1 MKKQKIKKSNNK
13 ISDLKNNT
21 NTKTKSKKDLKSSFK
36 KNSIIK
42 NEVLYFIIV
51 LIITT
56 ITSVLLHISL
66 LHTGIFKN
74 MDVLFYR
81 GIFLLILVVIIIALL
96 LFFLKDKYLKIN
108 IKDIICIVIVIFS
121 FNLTFFT
128 LVPVTIDRS
137 VTVFTLGKFDKAIEK
152 SLTKE
157 EMEKIF
163 IDDYVYEKG
172 AFDKRFKE
180 QVTTGSIK
188 KDENSDKYVLT
199 DRGKKLIKLFE
210 LIGRLYNVDL
220 TNMSK

>member
-1 MKKQKIKKSNNK
+1 MKKQKPKKLNK
-13 ISDLKNNT
+13 KTNHLKNNT
-21 NTKTKSKKDLKSSFK
+21 RLKSD
-36 KNSIIK
+36 KNSINK
-42 NEVLYFIIV
+42 NDVLYFIIV

-56 ITSVLLHISL
+56 MFSVLLHILL

-81 GIFLLILVVIIIALL
+81 GLLLLILVVIIIALVLFL
-96 LFFLKDKYLKIN
+96 LKNKYLKIN
-108 IKDIICIVIVIFS
+108 IKDIICILIVIFS

-137 VTVFTLGKFDKAIEK
+137 ITVFTLGKYNEAYNNAL
-152 SLTKE
+152 SKE

-163 IDDYVYEKG
+163 IDEYVLDRG

-180 QVTTGSIK
+180 QVIAGSLK
-188 KDENSDKYVLT
+188 EEENSDKYILT
-199 DRGKKLIKLFE
+199 SRGKTLISLFE
-210 LIGRLYNVDL
+210 IIGKMYNVDL

>member
-1 MKKQKIKKSNNK
+1 MKKQKQKKSNNK
-13 ISDLKNNT
+13 ISHLKNNT
-21 NTKTKSKKDLKSSFK
+21 KTKNNSKIVF
-36 KNSIIK
+36 K

-56 ITSVLLHISL
+56 IISVLLHILL

-81 GIFLLILVVIIIALL
+81 GIFLLILVVIIIALV

-137 VTVFTLGKFDKAIEK
+137 VTVFTLGQFDKAIEK

-199 DRGKKLIKLFE
+199 ERGKTLIKLFE

>member
-1 MKKQKIKKSNNK
+1 MKKKKSKKLNNK
-13 ISDLKNNT
+13 MTHLKNNT
-21 NTKTKSKKDLKSSFK
+21 NSKTKSKKDLK
-36 KNSIIK
+36 
-42 NEVLYFIIV
+42 NEIFYFLIV
-51 LIITT
+51 LIVTT
-56 ITSVLLHISL
+56 ILSVILHMGL

-81 GIFLLILVVIIIALL
+81 GIFLLILVVIIIALIL
-96 LFFLKDKYLKIN
+96 LFLKDKYLKIN
-108 IKDIICIVIVIFS
+108 IKDIICILIVIFS

-199 DRGKKLIKLFE
+199 DRGKTLIKLFE

>member
-1 MKKQKIKKSNNK
+1 MKKQKVKKQNKLKTKKVDIKKTSK
-13 ISDLKNNT
+13 KNN
-21 NTKTKSKKDLKSSFK
+21 
-36 KNSIIK
+36 SIKI
-42 NEVLYFIIV
+42 NDTLYFIII
-51 LIITT
+51 LAAATIIST
-56 ITSVLLHISL
+56 ILHMIL
-66 LHTGIFKN
+66 LHTGLFKN

-81 GIFLLILVVIIIALL
+81 GIFLLIVVVIIIVLSLL
-96 LFFLKDKYLKIN
+96 FLKDKYLKIN
-108 IKDIICIVIVIFS
+108 VKDIICIAIVILS

-137 VTVFTLGKFDKAIEK
+137 VTVFTLGQFDKASENM
-152 SLTKE
+152 LTKE

-199 DRGKKLIKLFE
+199 SRGKTLIKLFE
-210 LIGRLYNVDL
+210 LIGKLYNVDL
-220 TNMSK
+220 KNMSR

>member
-1 MKKQKIKKSNNK
+1 
-13 ISDLKNNT
+13 
-21 NTKTKSKKDLKSSFK
+21 
-36 KNSIIK
+36 
-42 NEVLYFIIV
+42 
-51 LIITT
+51 
-56 ITSVLLHISL
+56 
-66 LHTGIFKN
+66 

-81 GIFLLILVVIIIALL
+81 GISLLILVVIIIALL
-96 LFFLKDKYLKIN
+96 LLLFKDKYLKIS
-108 IKDIICIVIVIFS
+108 IKDIICIIIVIIS

-137 VTVFTLGKFDKAIEK
+137 ITVFTLGKFDKAYENA
-152 SLTKE
+152 LTKE

-188 KDENSDKYVLT
+188 KDEYSDKYVLT
-199 DRGKKLIKLFE
+199 DRGKMLIRLFE

>member
-1 MKKQKIKKSNNK
+1 MKKQKIKKTNNK
-13 ISDLKNNT
+13 VSHLKNNT

-36 KNSIIK
+36 KNSVIK
-42 NEVLYFIIV
+42 NEVLYFIIL

-56 ITSVLLHISL
+56 IFSVILHIGL
-66 LHTGIFKN
+66 LHTGIFKK

-81 GIFLLILVVIIIALL
+81 GIFLLILVVIIIAFILL
-96 LFFLKDKYLKIN
+96 FLKDKYLKIN

-137 VTVFTLGKFDKAIEK
+137 ITVFTLGKFDKAIEK

-188 KDENSDKYVLT
+188 KDDNSDKYMLT
-199 DRGKKLIKLFE
+199 DRGKTLIKLFE

>member
-1 MKKQKIKKSNNK
+1 MKNQKQKKINKKTNH
-13 ISDLKNNT
+13 LKN
-21 NTKTKSKKDLKSSFK
+21 NTKTKSIKDLKNNFD

-42 NEVLYFIIV
+42 NEILYFIIV

-81 GIFLLILVVIIIALL
+81 GIFLLILVVIIIALI

-199 DRGKKLIKLFE
+199 DRGKTLIKLFE